1 MFLFLLLLGIYQF
14 ADIHSCSELKIDA
27 ERFIHKNFV
36 ITSQEEEYLELA
48 ENLVVELLQ
57 SEHLCVS
64 SEKEVLQAALRWL
77 QHDPKNRKLSIFN
90 ILHQIRFPIISESE
104 LEKSL
109 EDCCDLS
116 IKIAVNK
123 FSRDMMNDRKLCN
136 KLDLKLV
143 KPHLV
148 QPRKSARKSIYLI
161 GGYFH
166 TKGGR
171 WSDIHTLETVDKYDT
186 FSHEWETIPSL
197 QYPRNHMG
205 TSVANGQIFV
215 VGGENE
221 SLIYD
226 LVECYDPINRKWSTG
241 PPLTQPRCGH
251 GLASLGDCL
260 YAFGGW
266 VGTELG
272 DTVEKFDPTT
282 NEWVTLCK
290 MPTLRFEMAVT
301 ELEGKQ

>member
-1 MFLFLLLLGIYQF
+1 MN
-14 ADIHSCSELKIDA
+14 A

-36 ITSQEEEYLELA
+36 ITTQEEEYLELM
-48 ENLVVELLQ
+48 ENLVIELLQ
-57 SEHLCVS
+57 SEQLCVS
-64 SEKEVLQAALRWL
+64 SEEEVLQAALRWL
-77 QHDPKNRKLSIFN
+77 LHDPNNRKLSIFN
-90 ILHQIRFPIISESE
+90 ILNQVRFPLISEAE

-109 EDCCDLS
+109 EYCYDLS
-116 IKIAVNK
+116 IKIAVKK
-123 FSRDMMNDRKLCN
+123 FSQDMLNDRKLCK

-148 QPRKSARKSIYLI
+148 QPRKSARKCIYVI

-205 TSVANGQIFV
+205 TSVANGQIYV

-226 LVECYDPINRKWSTG
+226 LVECYDPVSRKWSTS

-251 GLASLGDCL
+251 GLACLGDCL

-266 VGTELG
+266 VGSELG
-272 DTVEKFDPTT
+272 DTVEKFDPAT
-282 NEWVTLCK
+282 NEWTTLCK

-301 ELEGKQ
+301 ELEGN